1 MKKLILC
8 TFLISFGVFAQTLP
22 TITEQGNQKIL
33 KYPDGRTVI
42 ISDRGIVACNGDEN
56 CNYLSPQKWGHDNLL
71 FENMGSN
78 TIRVT
83 GMGQIAGDYKLVS
96 ADDQNAVI
104 DISSPNYPDKNA
116 RAYITNKRENEG
128 EIVIKDTKTGETL
141 ISGAAKKTGTSEY
154 LNIKNNVP
162 GREESLYYNVTG
174 KEGKETGTFTYSY
187 QEGSG
192 NLQLNNGVPTG
203 TICQMEN
210 GYERIINMYA
220 DGKMKVI
227 INDPKTHKMLYTAY
241 GTEENMKLYDANG
254 KLIAEGNEDDMKIY
268 DKNAYQQYEKIT
280 DDD

>member
-1 MKKLILC
+1 MRL
-8 TFLISFGVFAQTLP
+8 
-22 TITEQGNQKIL
+22 TEQGNQKIL
-33 KYPDGRTVI
+33 KYPDGRTII
-42 ISDRGIVACNGDEN
+42 ISDEGIVACNGNGN
-56 CNYLSPQKWGHDNLL
+56 CNYLSPQKWGHDNLS
-71 FENMGSN
+71 FENMGDN

-116 RAYITNKRENEG
+116 RAYITNKGENEG

-162 GREESLYYNVTG
+162 GREESLYYNVIG
-174 KEGKETGTFTYSY
+174 KEGKETGTFTYSH

-203 TICQMEN
+203 TIRQMEN
-210 GYERIINMYA
+210 GYERIIMYT
-220 DGKMKVI
+220 DGKMKVV
-227 INDPKTHKMLYTAY
+227 INDQKTHKTLYTAY

-254 KLIAEGNEDDMKIY
+254 KLIAEGNEDDMKVY
-268 DKNAYQQYEKIT
+268 NKSAYQQYEKIA